1 LRSAQA
7 LAAKLKQG
15 KLPDKFTARDV
26 QRNRWRYL
34 ASKQAVSAALDW
46 LEDEHWIRGY
56 RDKHKAPVK
65 VRGATSLTHNCK
77 KCLNKALTM
86 PMLAISAPLMT
97 VMSATHLSICQ
108 ILATLKTYEMLIWG
122 ADNADISAKYSLMA
136 VMAATHMSIFYL
148 LRLRLWPTG

>member
-1 LRSAQA
+1 MDCVAHNASGPISRSAAVYAAAWCQYLEAHARRCYGLLIDDGLRSAQA

-56 RDKHKAPVK
+56 RDKHKQ
-65 VRGATSLTHNCK
+65 GAGKS
-77 KCLNKALTM
+77 
-86 PMLAISAPLMT
+86 PWR
-97 VMSATHLSICQ
+97 
-108 ILATLKTYEMLIWG
+108 YLINPQLQEVPKQG
-122 ADNADISAKYSLMA
+122 ADNADVSY
-136 VMAATHMSIFYL
+136 
-148 LRLRLWPTG
+148 